1 MKGVLGIILVAWM
14 AVAEALRDAG
24 IAVLVVAAASV
35 LVIAVKPEQV
45 AGVLAELRDQL
56 TDQLIEAANATRE
69 VFFTRTVLN
78 GRSVLRF
85 SIGGHT
91 TEQRHVLSAWGMLQK
106 LA

>member
-1 MKGVLGIILVAWM
+1 MLMCGVEI
-14 AVAEALRDAG
+14 AEDQHLDSCHHRTENCQNPPY
-24 IAVLVVAAASV
+24 S
-35 LVIAVKPEQV
+35 
-45 AGVLAELRDQL
+45 AGVC

-85 SIGGHT
+85 SIGGRT
-91 TEQRHVLSAWGMLQK
+91 TERHHVLSAWGMLQK